1 MYNITTSKVARRE
14 LIQQSQK
21 AKAKQNE
28 IMLSTGEMTSINI
41 ILKSIHHERTGA
53 KVLMRFDE
61 WKKLGFQVNRN
72 SKSVRIWGKKRRV
85 KENLKDN
92 SSYAFYPMCCLFS
105 ESQVRPIDDNA
116 QLDVVIDK
124 YKLEIN
130 CEKIH

>member
-1 MYNITTSKVARRE
+1 MYNITASKMARRE
-14 LIQQSQK
+14 LIQQSRK
-21 AKAKQNE
+21 AKVTQNE
-28 IMLSTGEMTSINI
+28 IMHSTGEMTSINI

-72 SKSVRIWGKKRRV
+72 SESVRIWGKKRRV
-85 KENLKDN
+85 KENSRDN

-116 QLDVVIDK
+116 QIDLVIAK
-124 YKLEIN
+124 YKPEVN